1 MLEKRI
7 QSYNHTRV
15 NCIIDQTEEDDG
27 LIEMSIIIQFL
38 LFANVISFNHET
50 NVFFFKRVSYI
61 SIVIFS
67 TKWQMLFC
75 YNK

>member
-1 MLEKRI
+1 M
-7 QSYNHTRV
+7 

-50 NVFFFKRVSYI
+50 NVFFFLNVFLIYLSLFSLQSGKCCF
-61 SIVIFS
+61 VI
-67 TKWQMLFC
+67 TNNVLLEA
-75 YNK
+75 